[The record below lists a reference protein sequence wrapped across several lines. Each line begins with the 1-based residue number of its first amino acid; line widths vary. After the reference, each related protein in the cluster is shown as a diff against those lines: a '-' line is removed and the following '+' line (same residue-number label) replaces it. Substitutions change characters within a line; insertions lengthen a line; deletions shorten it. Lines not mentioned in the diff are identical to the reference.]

1 MYWDVVDVEPLDDYR
16 IRVRLKNG
24 KEGVFD
30 LQPYLEH
37 GVFQQLKDP
46 VYFRRVSIVFGAVTW
61 PNGQDIAPETLYA
74 EVTGEPVPDW
84 VVAEEPKDG

>member
-37 GVFQQLKDP
+37 GVFQELKDP
-46 VYFRRVSIVFGAVTW
+46 AYFRRVSIVFGAVTW
-61 PNGQDIAPETLYA
+61 PNGQDIAPETLYT
-74 EVTGEPVPDW
+74 EVTGEAVPDW
-84 VVAEEPKDG
+84 VVAEDPKDG